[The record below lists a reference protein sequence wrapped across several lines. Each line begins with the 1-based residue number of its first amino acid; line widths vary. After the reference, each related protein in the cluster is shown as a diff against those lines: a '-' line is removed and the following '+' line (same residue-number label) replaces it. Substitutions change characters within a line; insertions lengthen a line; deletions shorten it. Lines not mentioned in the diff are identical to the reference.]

1 MKRTLVAVMLAGVL
15 SGCATGPDGHA
26 YWEDLFVTLAE
37 GLAALGGVSSN
48 SSGYQMPQTQLP
60 DVYQMNANLPRTN
73 VLRIRQINNQLYD
86 MNGNIVNVHRINDN
100 MYQINGQNYQIMR
113 VNDNIYYFNPL

>member
-48 SSGYQMPQTQLP
+48 E
-60 DVYQMNANLPRTN
+60 N
-73 VLRIRQINNQLYD
+73 VLRPPEATAVLPP
-86 MNGNIVNVHRINDN
+86 NVSWS
-100 MYQINGQNYQIMR
+100 
-113 VNDNIYYFNPL
+113 VL